1 MKYMKNHFAGILSVI
16 LAVVSLSGSSM
27 PVVSANS
34 AERIAKKETIVK
46 LDEKLGAEPGKVLEE
61 LKKHEKDGYY
71 LGTPYSGYPLT
82 AENCMRP
89 NGAYGGNGAM
99 NCTGF
104 VAYVLEKCGAD
115 LSGIDKG
122 SLRGGKV
129 NASNWFHW
137 MTDNAVESYHYNT
150 IEELLAGGKAQ
161 KGDVIYFEPVSWEEE
176 DADCHIG
183 FFWGDNSNDNR
194 FWHSASIPSS
204 GNQISQLVAKSRSTV
219 YLFKTTHNGSLE
231 IMKSSARSEI
241 TADNQLYSLEG
252 AEYTV
257 CKSGTSEAVCV
268 IRTDKKGYGKAE
280 NLPEGS
286 YDIKETKAPKGY
298 VLDTKLRQ
306 ITVNAGQTV
315 TYECQDEPEKTK
327 VEILIRKQ
335 DAETGKGQAQ
345 AGISLAGAE
354 FHVAFFDSVFDN
366 QNEIGVKVPLRSWK
380 LKSDADGVV
389 RMDEAHLIS
398 GDPFFENNELPL
410 GTITVWEMHAPEGY
424 LVDTVTHC
432 IRTGTEQ
439 NGSYKALKIWNPV
452 EIKEKLIRG
461 DLKLVKAADKTLK
474 RLADIPFR
482 ITSQATGESHV
493 IRTDKNGEASTGAY
507 WNLHTVNTNKG
518 ETSEDGIW
526 FGEGTPDNT
535 RGALPYGTYLVE
547 ELSCKNNED
556 RMLIPAFEVEV
567 TKEMRV
573 IDLGTLTNDE
583 YPVPEIGT
591 RASDRETGT
600 HNGKRTEQVTVIDQV
615 KWKNLEIGKEYVVKG
630 TLMDKETKKPVLQ
643 DGKEVTAEKKLI
655 PDTDSGELQMEFMF
669 DATKLNG
676 EQVVV
681 FEEVY
686 LEEKLVAVHADLED
700 EGQSVTYKKEKQV
713 EEEKP
718 ESPEKPKET
727 EKAKTVATGDGS
739 YVKILVFLIGV
750 ILTGALLLCFLLSR
764 MWGRM
769 WKRR

>member
-1 MKYMKNHFAGILSVI
+1 MFAAKEKEESTSKANTESISKEASAKDDGERTIIDHAGNEVTLPEEINRIVVTDTLPLPSVLS
-16 LAVVSLSGSSM
+16 LYLD
-27 PVVSANS
+27 S
-34 AERIAKKETIVK
+34 AEK
-46 LDEKLGAEPGKVLEE
+46 LV
-61 LKKHEKDGYY
+61 
-71 LGTPYSGYPLT
+71 
-82 AENCMRP
+82 
-89 NGAYGGNGAM
+89 
-99 NCTGF
+99 
-104 VAYVLEKCGAD
+104 
-115 LSGIDKG
+115 GI
-122 SLRGGKV
+122 S
-129 NASNWFHW
+129 
-137 MTDNAVESYHYNT
+137 
-150 IEELLAGGKAQ
+150 
-161 KGDVIYFEPVSWEEE
+161 PVSMSAAKAGLLGELYPEIL
-176 DADCHIG
+176 DAD
-183 FFWGDNSNDNR
+183 
-194 FWHSASIPSS
+194 
-204 GNQISQLVAKSRSTV
+204 
-219 YLFKTTHNGSLE
+219 
-231 IMKSSARSEI
+231 
-241 TADNQLYSLEG
+241 
-252 AEYTV
+252 
-257 CKSGTSEAVCV
+257 TS
-268 IRTDKKGYGKAE
+268 
-280 NLPEGS
+280 
-286 YDIKETKAPKGY
+286 
-298 VLDTKLRQ
+298 
-306 ITVNAGQTV
+306 
-315 TYECQDEPEKTK
+315 
-327 VEILIRKQ
+327 
-335 DAETGKGQAQ
+335 
-345 AGISLAGAE
+345 
-354 FHVAFFDSVFDN
+354 
-366 QNEIGVKVPLRSWK
+366 
-380 LKSDADGVV
+380 
-389 RMDEAHLIS
+389 
-398 GDPFFENNELPL
+398 FFENNELPL

-439 NGSYKALKIWNPV
+439 NGSNKALKIWNPV
-452 EIKEKLIRG
+452 EIKEKIIRG

-474 RLADIPFR
+474 RLSDIPFQ
-482 ITSQATGESHV
+482 ITSKATGESHV
-493 IRTDKNGEASTGAY
+493 ILTDKNGEASTGAY
-507 WNLHTVNTNKG
+507 WNPHTVNTNEGK
-518 ETSEDGIW
+518 TSEDGIW

-535 RGALPYGTYLVE
+535 RGALLYGTYLVE

-583 YPVPEIGT
+583 HPVPEIGT

-600 HNGKRTEQVTVIDQV
+600 HNGKRTEQVTVIDRV

-655 PDTDSGELQMEFMF
+655 PDTDSGELQMEFTF